1 MVPRSRT
8 PAIPLPA
15 PRPPGTRERSAATTR
30 VEPVGPWAVL
40 VTVRGEVDLVTAA
53 ATRRALLAAL
63 AAPEP
68 LLLVVD
74 LSEVDFLAAVGLS
87 ALVEL
92 RDLACA
98 RAVDLRLVVGGR
110 AVPRLLDVTGLRRT
124 FRLHSDVDEPLGP
137 HRQSARSR

>member
-8 PAIPLPA
+8 PAIPIPA
-15 PRPPGTRERSAATTR
+15 PRPPSARERLQ
-30 VEPVGPWAVL
+30 VERVGPWAVL
-40 VTVRGEVDLVTAA
+40 VTVRGEIDLATVA
-53 ATRRALLAAL
+53 ATRRALLAGL
-63 AAPEP
+63 AVPEP

-92 RDLACA
+92 RDLAGA

-124 FRLHSDVDEPLGP
+124 FRLHSAADDPLEP
-137 HRQSARSR
+137 HRQSASSR